1 MEIWNTIVQT
11 NTFNFI
17 IFVLIFAILLKVA
30 KVGNLIASMQEKVK
44 QFVNDSVFAKENSV
58 QNLKKAE
65 ETASKVGLEIK
76 EIIDNAD
83 LNAMRLGRKI
93 LADANVQSENILKS
107 ADKVNDANGK
117 KIIYELSQ
125 EAALAS
131 VELAKKHII
140 NVLDK
145 KPQYHAKFLEDSINE
160 LDRFTF

>member
-1 MEIWNTIVQT
+1 
-11 NTFNFI
+11 
-17 IFVLIFAILLKVA
+17 LIFAILLKVA